1 MNIHRGRLIAG
12 CITLLLALPAHLHA
26 QGDSAQTVPLGGNS
40 WVTVQPPGSH
50 ERVTANGWENWE
62 NSHAVF
68 STWIKVN
75 KAGRL
80 NLFALLSVPEGES
93 SLECS
98 VNGITRTI
106 TVTGKEWKEYN
117 LGSWNI
123 PRAGYVKIDAR
134 GIKRSGKLFALA
146 SELHI
151 SGSAV
156 NAQTAYVKNNE
167 DNYFYWGRRGPS
179 VHINYDVPGPG
190 SEIEWFYNEITVP
203 AGYDPVGSYFMADGF
218 GEGYFGMQVNSA
230 TERRVLFSV
239 WSPFTTDDP
248 SKIPDDQKIRLLKK
262 GKDVHAGEFGNEGSG
277 GQSYLQYNWKAG
289 ETYRFLLHAQP
300 DSNNHTIYTAYFYAP
315 EQKRWMLVA
324 SFSRPHT
331 HTWLTHL
338 HSFLENFDPA
348 TGYVT
353 RKAWYHNQWV
363 RDHAGNW
370 QPLSGMRFTGDATAR
385 KGYRLDYGGGVEG
398 DGFFLHNCGFF
409 NDATLL
415 NTRFTHPP
423 AQEAP
428 VIPFASLE

>member
-1 MNIHRGRLIAG
+1 MNIHRGRLVAG
-12 CITLLLALPAHLHA
+12 CITLLLALPTCLRA
-26 QGDSAQTVPLGGNS
+26 QDDSTQTVPLGGNS
-40 WVTVQPPGSH
+40 WVTVQPPGSP

-62 NSHAVF
+62 NSHVVF

-75 KAGRL
+75 KAGQL
-80 NLFALLSVPEGES
+80 NLFARLAVPEGES
-93 SLECS
+93 RLECR

-106 TVTGKEWKEYN
+106 TVTGKEWKEYH

-146 SELHI
+146 SELRI

-179 VHINYDVPGPG
+179 VHINYDVSGAG
-190 SEIEWFYNEITVP
+190 SDIEWFYNEITVP
-203 AGYDPVGSYFMADGF
+203 AGYDPVGSYFMANGF

-262 GKDVHAGEFGNEGSG
+262 GKEVHAGEFGNEGSG

-324 SFSRPHT
+324 SCSRPHT

-385 KGYRLDYGGGVEG
+385 KGYRLDYGGGAEG
-398 DGFFLHNCGFF
+398 DRFFLHNCGFF
-409 NDATLL
+409 DDATPL
-415 NTRFTHPP
+415 NTRFTHSP
-423 AQEAP
+423 AHEAP